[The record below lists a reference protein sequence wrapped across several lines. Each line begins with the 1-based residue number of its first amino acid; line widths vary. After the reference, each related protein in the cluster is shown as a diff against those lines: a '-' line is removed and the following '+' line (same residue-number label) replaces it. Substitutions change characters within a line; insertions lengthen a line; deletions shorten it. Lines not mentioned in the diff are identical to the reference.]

1 VLDIIKI
8 FGVNGTVL
16 GVVTL
21 TDIELFLKITLL
33 IATIAWTTGK
43 AVNEWQKLKNLND

>member
-1 VLDIIKI
+1 VLDIVKI

-21 TDIELFLKITLL
+21 TDIELILKITLL
-33 IATIAWTTGK
+33 VVTLFWSVGK
-43 AVNEWQKLKNLND
+43 CVEQWRKLKNPND

>member
-1 VLDIIKI
+1 MVDVLKI

-21 TDIELFLKITLL
+21 TDIELILKITLL
-33 IATIAWTTGK
+33 LITIIWTTFK
-43 AVNEWQKLKNLND
+43 AASEYKKWLNG

>member
-1 VLDIIKI
+1 MLDLVKI

-21 TDIELFLKITLL
+21 TDIELILKITLL
-33 IATIAWTTGK
+33 LATIAWTAAK
-43 AVNEWQKLKNLND
+43 AVNEWKKLKKKG

>member
-1 VLDIIKI
+1 MADILKI

-21 TDIELFLKITLL
+21 TDIELILKITLL
-33 IATIAWTTGK
+33 LITIIWSVGK
-43 AVNEWQKLKNLND
+43 CIEQWKKLGKND